1 MFVVFIYFD
10 KKNRQRKECQ
20 IFIYVLNLV
29 NGNPIHTESLIEAVF
44 PLWKLRLLVD

>member
-10 KKNRQRKECQ
+10 KNRQRKECQ